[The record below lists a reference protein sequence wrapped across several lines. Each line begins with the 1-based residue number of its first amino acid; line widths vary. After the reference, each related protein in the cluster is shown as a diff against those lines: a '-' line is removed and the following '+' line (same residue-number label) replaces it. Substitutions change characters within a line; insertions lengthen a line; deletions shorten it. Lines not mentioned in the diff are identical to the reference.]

1 MNQSEL
7 LKTIASEILNL
18 PPARTQL
25 VAIDGV
31 DGAGKTVFAD
41 NIAPLIRNGGRPVIR
56 SSVDGFH
63 NPRDVRYR
71 LGKGS
76 PEGFFKDSYNYS
88 ALKEVLLKPL
98 STEENGVY
106 IAAIFD
112 VDKNEPL
119 ASERK
124 IAEPASVLIF
134 DGIFLHRDELKDFW
148 NYSIFLDVDFEN
160 SIPRGAQ
167 RGSGSPD
174 VAAESNVRYIE
185 GQKLYLSQCCPQKRA
200 SIVIDYNNINK
211 PHIHNRD

>member
-7 LKTIASEILNL
+7 LKTIVSEILNL
-18 PPARTQL
+18 PSAQTQL

-31 DGAGKTVFAD
+31 DGAGKTVLAD

-88 ALKEVLLKPL
+88 ALKEVLLNPL
-98 STEENGVY
+98 KTGEYGVY
-106 IAAIFD
+106 TAAIFD

-119 ASERK
+119 SSERE
-124 IAEPASVLIF
+124 IVEPKSILIF

-148 NYSIFLDVDFEN
+148 NYSIFLDVAFEY

-174 VAAESNVRYIE
+174 ILAESNVRYIE
-185 GQKLYLSQCCPQKRA
+185 GQKLYLHQCCPQKRA
-200 SIVIDYNNINK
+200 SIVIDYNNLNK
-211 PHIHNRD
+211 PHILNRN